1 MKTKAFLFVLP
12 LAAALA
18 FSCTRDILAPDTDP
32 AAAADPSGLL
42 VPFTAEA
49 GSPQTKVGMKDGS
62 TSNIVFSTGDQLL
75 VNCSGIIESSIL
87 TLKSGAGERSAVFTG
102 DLVLK
107 DGKTEADL
115 AGKRLH
121 AVLLPVA
128 GVEAGIFN
136 VDPSTNKLT
145 MDFSTGSIDSDLEA
159 LVSRTLLYGGETTY
173 EAKKFEFELY
183 TSYVKMNVK
192 IPSEESDLARD
203 YTVNVTYDWHMC
215 AQASYSA
222 TGWGDTQG
230 WNSTV
235 TGTFHASSATGG
247 TLYMAVMAGSGQR
260 ILDDSPYDDEVDFSI
275 SMDNVYK
282 GYGLTG
288 GSISK
293 AVVAPGKGY
302 TKSITLK
309 DPDNEDVLLGQPE
322 SVRNRILTLTNDR
335 NSNGYLSKYE
345 AAQAVIKLHTNED
358 LTDATFFQYFTGM
371 TTLDQTFALCK
382 NLSKVVLPK
391 HLTSIGE
398 MAFNKCSNLSSVIIP
413 SGVESILSHAFL
425 GTALSRII
433 IPASVT
439 KIEYGAFKD
448 CASLKEVVLESSDKI
463 TTLESAVFSGCSSL
477 EAFAIPQNVTEIGE
491 ETFLNC
497 ASLER
502 VSIPLGV
509 TSIGNRAFAACSVLD
524 DVSIPNSV
532 TSIGEAAFSG
542 CRGLKTIKL
551 PNRITVIADH
561 TFNRCSSLASISIPE
576 TVTSIGEQ
584 AFDTCSSL
592 ETVTIPAAVEKMGYR
607 AFQYC
612 SSLATVYCYPTTP
625 PKAINYNESNFFYA
639 CPTTFKLYVPSG
651 SRASYYSHHDWSEW
665 KNHLVEM

>member
-62 TSNIVFSTGDQLL
+62 TSNIVFSAGDQLL
-75 VNCSGIIESSIL
+75 VACSGIIENSVL
-87 TLKSGAGERSAVFTG
+87 TLKSGAGKSSAVFTG
-102 DLVLK
+102 DLTLK

-115 AGKRLH
+115 AGKTLY
-121 AVLLPVA
+121 AVLVPEA
-128 GVEAGIFN
+128 GVSAGIFTL
-136 VDPSTNKLT
+136 DPSTNKLSL
-145 MDFSTGSIDSDLEA
+145 DFSEGSVDSDLEA
-159 LVSRTLLYGGETTY
+159 LVSRTLLYEGSTTY
-173 EAKKFEFELY
+173 EARKFEFELS
-183 TSYVKMNVK
+183 TSYLKLNVK
-192 IPSEESDLARD
+192 VRSEESDLARD
-203 YTVNVTYDWHMC
+203 YSVNVTYDYHMC
-215 AQASYSA
+215 SEASWGGY
-222 TGWGDTQG
+222 GWSCNG

-260 ILDDSPYDDEVDFSI
+260 ILDDGPYDDEVSFSFT
-275 SMDNVYK
+275 MDNVYK

-288 GSISK
+288 GSISNL
-293 AVVAPGKGY
+293 VVAPGRGY

-322 SVRNRILTLTNDR
+322 SVRNRILTQTNDR
-335 NSNGYLSKYE
+335 NSNGCLSKYE

-371 TTLDQTFALCK
+371 TTLDRTFALCK

-413 SGVESILSHAFL
+413 SGVESILSFAFCES
-425 GTALSRII
+425 ALSRII
-433 IPASVT
+433 IPSGVT

-448 CASLKEVVLESSDKI
+448 CASLKEVVLESPEKI
-463 TTLESAVFSGCSSL
+463 TVLESAVFSGCSSL

-509 TSIGNRAFAACSVLD
+509 TSIGERAFAGCSVLD
-524 DVSIPNSV
+524 DVFIPNSV

-561 TFNRCSSLASISIPE
+561 TFSRCSSLASISIPE

-607 AFQYC
+607 AFQLC
-612 SSLATVYCYPTTP
+612 SKLATVYCYPTTP
-625 PKAINYNESNFFYA
+625 PKAINYNDSNFFYN
-639 CPTTFKLYVPSG
+639 CNSTFKLYVPSG
-651 SRASYYSHHDWSEW
+651 SRASYSSHHDWSEW
-665 KNHLVEM
+665 RSHLVEM